1 MHPLT
6 SFSITVIAGLSWR
19 GHHRDIRDIWPL
31 CHPWG
36 CDTHRAHISKHH
48 KIERE
53 SIVFRLSLP
62 LSNSIGEQTQTGR
75 LMGPWFNLVIEL
87 NWLNETKQLELLSNL
102 EFTHTHQWR
111 VFMDSLMTRMTFRC
125 QMSDIWADV
134 GDMSP
139 VGGSGAMFYCGP
151 HIVFVLNIK
160 S

>member
-102 EFTHTHQWR
+102 EIFMHTIWMAC
-111 VFMDSLMTRMTFRC
+111 FYGFFDDTDDI
-125 QMSDIWADV
+125 QMSNV
-134 GDMSP
+134 RHLSRCRRHVTSRGER
-139 VGGSGAMFYCGP
+139 GN
-151 HIVFVLNIK
+151 VLLWP
-160 S
+160 SHCVCVEY